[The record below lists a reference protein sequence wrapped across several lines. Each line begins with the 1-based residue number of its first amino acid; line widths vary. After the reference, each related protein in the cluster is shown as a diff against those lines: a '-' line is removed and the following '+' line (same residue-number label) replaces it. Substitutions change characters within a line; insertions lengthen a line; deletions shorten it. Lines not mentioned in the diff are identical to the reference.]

1 MERRGASHG
10 SPAATNRPGSHA
22 VYVNAFD
29 DGSVEGES
37 RIREAYGAN
46 FGRLQAL
53 EQAVDPTNFFRENS
67 NIRPDG
73 IARAT

>member
-1 MERRGASHG
+1 MIRWTHECWDAL
-10 SPAATNRPGSHA
+10 RPHADRA
-22 VYVNAFD
+22 VYVNALD
-29 DGSVEGES
+29 DASAEGES

-53 EQAVDPTNFFRENS
+53 KQAVDPTNFFRENS

-73 IARAT
+73 VAGAT